1 MGELN
6 FDGVI
11 TTQEENITVVLVEK
25 GAVVLN
31 ESAPVRG

>member
-1 MGELN
+1 MGEIN

-11 TTQEENITVVLVEK
+11 TTQEENMTVVLVEK
-25 GAVVLN
+25 GADLLN